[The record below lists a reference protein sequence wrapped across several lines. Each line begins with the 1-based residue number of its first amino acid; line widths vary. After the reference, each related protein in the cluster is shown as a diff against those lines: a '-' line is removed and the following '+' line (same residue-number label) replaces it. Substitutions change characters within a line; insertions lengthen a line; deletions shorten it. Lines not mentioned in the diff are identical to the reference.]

1 MRCIPG
7 LFYHASLILLQFRAS
22 FEARRGMLHA
32 ACYMPPARPS
42 SGARHASAWHMCTTT
57 TCSRSLTCA
66 NWSNRERQPF
76 MKLKSYTGVWNNR
89 RMRSC
94 MRVEEHDG
102 KGRCIQ
108 RSQCH
113 NASPVA
119 LGRKSSVL
127 TVGFAVQLAM
137 LQAGR
142 RLPQKFPRLT
152 WITFLHRW
160 KSKVFYTGVR
170 SAPARVS

>member
-7 LFYHASLILLQFRAS
+7 LFYHASLILLQFRTS
-22 FEARRGMLHA
+22 LEARRGMLHA
-32 ACYMPPARPS
+32 ACYMPPARSS
-42 SGARHASAWHMCTTT
+42 SGARHASAWHMRTTT

-94 MRVEEHDG
+94 TLVAEHNRLR
-102 KGRCIQ
+102 RCILF
-108 RSQCH
+108 SQCR

-119 LGRKSSVL
+119 LSRKRPAQIDVL
-127 TVGFAVQLAM
+127 AVQLAM

-142 RLPQKFPRLT
+142 CRSCSWRSIARGVHYEVPLSA
-152 WITFLHRW
+152 FLGA
-160 KSKVFYTGVR
+160 SCNGT
-170 SAPARVS
+170 